1 MAKSKRGAHGQGAQD
16 AKREPDEA
24 RTVGVLVPWQPT
36 GGEAAAV
43 ARGVVP
49 PPKSAPEEQVAKW
62 LSGAKKAKKG
72 T

>member
-1 MAKSKRGAHGQGAQD
+1 M
-16 AKREPDEA
+16 
-24 RTVGVLVPWQPT
+24 LVPWQPT